1 MTRKKRVS
9 TGDQSLPTQNYK
21 IKTIESKTDNQYAY
35 MKSIIE
41 NDIVIC
47 SGPSGSGKSMIA
59 AGLAAEF
66 LYTEKVDQVIV
77 TRPLIC
83 SGKDIG
89 ALPGDIY
96 EKINPYVIPMQE
108 YFKYFLGNT
117 LYDLYVKEKMIR
129 FEPLEV
135 MRGSTFNKTY
145 MILDEAQNCTFDQI
159 KMFMTRI
166 GMTSKVIVNG
176 DIKQNDLRG
185 RSGLEGCM
193 IKLKNIEG
201 VGIIELTHADIQRH
215 GIIGRVL
222 NALEN

>member
-1 MTRKKRVS
+1 MTRKKRVAAP
-9 TGDQSLPTQNYK
+9 DENQANEIYK
-21 IKTIESKTDNQYAY
+21 IKTVEAKTHNQYNY

-66 LYTEKVDQVIV
+66 LHKDKVDQIIV

-96 EKINPYVIPMQE
+96 EKINPYLIPMQE
-108 YFKYFLGNT
+108 YFKFFFGNVF
-117 LYDLYVKEKMIR
+117 YEAYVKDRMIR
-129 FEPLEV
+129 FEPLEI
-135 MRGSTFNKTY
+135 MRGSTFNKTF

-166 GMTSKVIVNG
+166 GSNSKVIVNG

-185 RSGLEGCM
+185 KSGLETCM
-193 IKLKNIEG
+193 IKLKNIDG
-201 VGIIELTHADIQRH
+201 VGITELTHADIQRH
-215 GIIGRVL
+215 GIIGRIL
-222 NALEN
+222 DALEN